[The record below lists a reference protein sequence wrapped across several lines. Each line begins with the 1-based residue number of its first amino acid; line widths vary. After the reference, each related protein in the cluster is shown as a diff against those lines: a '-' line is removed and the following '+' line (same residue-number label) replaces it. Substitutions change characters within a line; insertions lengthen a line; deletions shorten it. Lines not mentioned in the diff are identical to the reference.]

1 MITEKRAKKPT
12 AQMFFVVINCGKTNK
27 RNKCMKATNLKVH
40 TAFEFELDE
49 LDFEFETDDA
59 TEM

>member
-1 MITEKRAKKPT
+1 
-12 AQMFFVVINCGKTNK
+12 
-27 RNKCMKATNLKVH
+27 MKAINLKVH

>member
-1 MITEKRAKKPT
+1 
-12 AQMFFVVINCGKTNK
+12 
-27 RNKCMKATNLKVH
+27 MKAISLDVH
-40 TAFEFELDE
+40 AAFEFELDE

>member
-1 MITEKRAKKPT
+1 
-12 AQMFFVVINCGKTNK
+12 
-27 RNKCMKATNLKVH
+27 MKATNLKVH

>member
-1 MITEKRAKKPT
+1 
-12 AQMFFVVINCGKTNK
+12 
-27 RNKCMKATNLKVH
+27 MKAIDLTTH
-40 TAFEFELDE
+40 AAFEFELDE